1 MTYYVVSIHAP
12 RAGRDNASLSRVA
25 RRSCFN
31 PRAPRGAR
39 PLGARRAGLR
49 EFVSIHAPRA
59 GRDEA
64 DERSLA
70 WVAVSIH
77 APRAGR
83 DDGVVLVFFDVP
95 LFQSTRPARGAT
107 RRTRSTTPRRAHT
120 QQSLNTSRFNPR
132 APRGARPL
140 VLSSGSGGMGF
151 QSTRPAR
158 GATLP
163 VVLQD
168 REEIVSI
175 HAPRAGRDV
184 ACIARLLLMRSF
196 NPRAPRGARHALARS
211 MRSAKLF
218 QSTRPARGATATLS
232 G

>member
-107 RRTRSTTPRRAHT
+107 RRTRSTTPRRT
-120 QQSLNTSRFNPR
+120 
-132 APRGARPL
+132 
-140 VLSSGSGGMGF
+140 F

-158 GATLP
+158 GATWIRDH
-163 VVLQD
+163 LQD
-168 REEIVSI
+168 HQSVSI
-175 HAPRAGRDV
+175 HAPRAGRDGR
-184 ACIARLLLMRSF
+184 IRS
-196 NPRAPRGARHALARS
+196 NR
-211 MRSAKLF
+211 
-218 QSTRPARGATATLS
+218 
-232 G
+232 